1 MKNDIWCENPPQCS
15 QWNSCVFRS
24 EHTTPNENR
33 EKLQIYSYIMNQ
45 GHFKWKG
52 VSFPIVH
59 IYHEMSHAYYCHF
72 IFGVFC
78 SLFHSP
84 FSPILFHVL
93 RCMQILVSIKPNR
106 KTNIEK
112 EKNVSG
118 RRQCQQK
125 IWDITS
131 IYPFHGNEHWTL
143 NIKHSNE
150 YTKPI
155 PLCMAGYK
163 CIPRDKCTK
172 KQKSM
177 FHRF

>member
-1 MKNDIWCENPPQCS
+1 MIYNKGREMKNDIWCETLSQCS

-72 IFGVFC
+72 IYSIFC
-78 SLFHSP
+78 FLFHSP
-84 FSPILFHVL
+84 SSPILFHVL

-106 KTNIEK
+106 KTNIER
-112 EKNVSG
+112 EKCERAKAVPAKDMRYYIYLSVS
-118 RRQCQQK
+118 
-125 IWDITS
+125 W
-131 IYPFHGNEHWTL
+131 EWTL
-143 NIKHSNE
+143 NIEHQ
-150 YTKPI
+150 T
-155 PLCMAGYK
+155 
-163 CIPRDKCTK
+163 
-172 KQKSM
+172 
-177 FHRF
+177 F